1 MTRSR
6 TPLRAPAVAPPPSR
20 PLGTSGL
27 RTTLQVP
34 ASAPG
39 RCPTR
44 LAVGPS
50 RPASP
55 SGSPRVPMA
64 HWALLPG
71 QRGRLLPAAL
81 IWIWEGVGRVLCK
94 PREASPLPA
103 TDSEAGG
110 VGVHL
115 TDSAGHPRAP
125 PRLPL
130 SLLTAQ
136 SPLIPSSCML
146 TSPASPGH
154 VQGSHR
160 SAPEPRRPPHRGHS
174 ARAVPG

>member
-81 IWIWEGVGRVLCK
+81 IWIWEGVVQTKRSITPSCHRLGSR
-94 PREASPLPA
+94 
-103 TDSEAGG
+103 GG
-110 VGVHL
+110 WCAL
-115 TDSAGHPRAP
+115 DR
-125 PRLPL
+125 
-130 SLLTAQ
+130 Q
-136 SPLIPSSCML
+136 
-146 TSPASPGH
+146 
-154 VQGSHR
+154 
-160 SAPEPRRPPHRGHS
+160 RRPPPSLTS
-174 ARAVPG
+174 AAPVPPDGPESTDSFLLHADLTPLTRLRSGLPSLSP

>member
-1 MTRSR
+1 VTRSR
-6 TPLRAPAVAPPPSR
+6 TPPGTPAVAPPPSR

-34 ASAPG
+34 ASAPS
-39 RCPTR
+39 RRPTR

-55 SGSPRVPMA
+55 SGSPRVPMT

-71 QRGRLLPAAL
+71 QSGRLLPAAL
-81 IWIWEGVGRVLCK
+81 VWIWEGVVQTKRSISPSC
-94 PREASPLPA
+94 PRLGSRGGWCARDRERRPPPRPTSAAPFPPDRPVP
-103 TDSEAGG
+103 TDSFLLHAD
-110 VGVHL
+110 H
-115 TDSAGHPRAP
+115 AP
-125 PRLPL
+125 
-130 SLLTAQ
+130 
-136 SPLIPSSCML
+136 
-146 TSPASPGH
+146 TSPDP

-160 SAPEPRRPPHRGHS
+160 SAPEPRHPPQRGHS